1 MKEETKKTE
10 QFART
15 QIDDTN
21 SKKKNERE
29 EFVKPPE
36 VFYTDKELAA
46 LKAEADERN
55 REVKTHA
62 AEYAKDLLTHHLT
75 KTQKEQIERE
85 RAIAEDGE
93 KFIEEWKNLR
103 NKIEIIKEEQEE
115 IEIMKWTT

>member
-36 VFYTDKELAA
+36 VFYTDKELAT

-55 REVKTHA
+55 REVKIHA

-115 IEIMKWTT
+115 IEIMK